1 MGRPRQYDPDKALD
15 AAQEAFWSHGYAAT
29 SMADLCAATG
39 MKKGSLYQAFGD
51 KRALFFAVLDRYLD
65 AGGGWMQQL
74 RDAPGEAVVHALADW
89 MRSAT
94 SGACS
99 QAGPG
104 GCMAVNT
111 LIELGPHDD
120 AVQTRLG
127 QHFAKVRA
135 VLADAITRGQAAGTV
150 RADRDAD
157 ALAQY
162 LQTLLTGTATA
173 GRAGESAQALGLIDI
188 ALDAIR
194 PRNTAATSG

>member
-1 MGRPRQYDPDKALD
+1 
-15 AAQEAFWSHGYAAT
+15 
-29 SMADLCAATG
+29 
-39 MKKGSLYQAFGD
+39 
-51 KRALFFAVLDRYLD
+51 
-65 AGGGWMQQL
+65 
-74 RDAPGEAVVHALADW
+74 
-89 MRSAT
+89 
-94 SGACS
+94 
-99 QAGPG
+99 
-104 GCMAVNT
+104 
-111 LIELGPHDD
+111 
-120 AVQTRLG
+120 LG